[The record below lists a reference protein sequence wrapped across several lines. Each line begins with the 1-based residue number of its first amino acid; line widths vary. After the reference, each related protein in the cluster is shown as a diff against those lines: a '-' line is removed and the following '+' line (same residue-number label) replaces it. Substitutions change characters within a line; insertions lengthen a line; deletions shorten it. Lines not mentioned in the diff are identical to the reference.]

1 MDEKPSA
8 VGLDLVQVDSDD
20 GDGEF
25 TDTLHMTRAHYDAT
39 FRGIGGI
46 ISPWGL
52 KFSNLEHLSQNPSET
67 LHSTLKIKPSEVEQE
82 QPASVP
88 PPTAPEVHSLSP
100 ITPETNRVRTYSQPT
115 APTKSTV
122 RRRTSSDSK
131 LRRVIIQDISIKVTS
146 ALQTALEGLMNDE
159 PTSDDSFEHI
169 PELDPIESSSPPT
182 AKPKDK
188 TIKKDN

>member
-1 MDEKPSA
+1 M
-8 VGLDLVQVDSDD
+8 
-20 GDGEF
+20 
-25 TDTLHMTRAHYDAT
+25 
-39 FRGIGGI
+39 
-46 ISPWGL
+46 
-52 KFSNLEHLSQNPSET
+52 
-67 LHSTLKIKPSEVEQE
+67 EQE

-131 LRRVIIQDISIKVTS
+131 LRRNIIQDISIKVTS
-146 ALQTALEGLMNDE
+146 ALQTALEDLMDDE

-169 PELDPIESSSPPT
+169 PDLDPIEPSSPPT

-188 TIKKDN
+188 TKKKDN